1 MFMPKRPVSVTLDE
15 DNLLWLRGR
24 MARRKRRSLS
34 DALDEIITAARASG
48 GLETPRSVSGTVDIS
63 SNGPGLEKADRDVRS
78 FFEKSL
84 SRPLAVAE
92 KPAADK
98 TSRRSAANRVS
109 GGRRARTRG

>member
-48 GLETPRSVSGTVDIS
+48 GLEAPRSVAGTIDIAA
-63 SNGPGLEKADRDVRS
+63 NDPDLEKADRHVRS

-84 SRPLAVAE
+84 SRPLAVGE
-92 KPAADK
+92 KPAAYK

-109 GGRRARTRG
+109 VGHRARTRG